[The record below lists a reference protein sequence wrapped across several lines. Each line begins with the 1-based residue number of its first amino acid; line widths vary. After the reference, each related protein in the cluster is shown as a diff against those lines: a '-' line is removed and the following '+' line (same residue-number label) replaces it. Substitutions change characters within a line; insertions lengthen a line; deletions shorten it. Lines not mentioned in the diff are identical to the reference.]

1 MLPTELPT
9 TRDALLA
16 HRRRTRARL
25 LRVQRAIGVYEEPA
39 CAAAM
44 PPELRPPL
52 PRRPTLS
59 RDALCALERTLLDV
73 LGEIEAAVAAW
84 RAERRN

>member
-1 MLPTELPT
+1 
-9 TRDALLA
+9 
-16 HRRRTRARL
+16 L
-25 LRVQRAIGVYEEPA
+25 LRVQPAIGVYEELA

-59 RDALCALERTLLDV
+59 RDALCQLERTLLDV
-73 LGEIEAAVAAW
+73 LGEIEAAVAGWQA
-84 RAERRN
+84 ARRN